1 MSTIQR
7 CLGRFIESVME
18 NVLDEGCNHDCFQTF
33 LLTETGSVYIKL
45 H

>member
-18 NVLDEGCNHDCFQTF
+18 NVLDEGCNHDCFQMF
-33 LLTETGSVYIKL
+33 FINRNGECLY
-45 H
+45 